1 MKKSGVVASLGE
13 LLGVVVSMN
22 EQLGIDGW
30 RYIIASEF
38 QLGVMATLLEVEIL
52 SECQVK

>member
-1 MKKSGVVASLGE
+1 MKKSGVVASLG
-13 LLGVVVSMN
+13 

-38 QLGVMATLLEVEIL
+38 QPGVMATLLEVEIF
-52 SECQVK
+52 V

>member
-30 RYIIASEF
+30 R
-38 QLGVMATLLEVEIL
+38 
-52 SECQVK
+52 